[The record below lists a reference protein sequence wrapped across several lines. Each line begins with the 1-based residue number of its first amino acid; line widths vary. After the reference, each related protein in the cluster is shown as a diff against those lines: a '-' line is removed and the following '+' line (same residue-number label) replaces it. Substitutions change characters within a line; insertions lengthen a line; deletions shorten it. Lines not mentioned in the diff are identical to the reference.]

1 MSTSMAKSAPAEAAV
16 AATAASRGR
25 RQVRFMV
32 LMVKMVGM
40 VGMGLMGHTIGVVR
54 ALDNPV
60 YIKPALRC
68 QGKRENS
75 RDSKSGVASA

>member
-1 MSTSMAKSAPAEAAV
+1 
-16 AATAASRGR
+16 
-25 RQVRFMV
+25 MV
-32 LMVKMVGM
+32 LMVEMVEMVEMVKMVGM
-40 VGMGLMGHTIGVVR
+40 VGLGLMGLMSRTIGVVR

>member
-1 MSTSMAKSAPAEAAV
+1 MV
-16 AATAASRGR
+16 L
-25 RQVRFMV
+25 MV

-60 YIKPALRC
+60 YIKAALRC
-68 QGKRENS
+68 QDERENREKRS
-75 RDSKSGVASA
+75 QESWNGIATHASVR